1 MDSLSDR
8 VVSRMMQED
17 AFSKWLGIE
26 VLATGPGTCALQ
38 MVVTADMLN
47 GFHMAHGG
55 ISYALADSCLAFAA
69 NGHGIQCVSVETS
82 ISHTAPTLEGDELMA
97 EAIEE
102 QCAKTFARYRVH
114 VWRKTDQKTV
124 ALFKGT
130 VFRTGKAWFSETTD

>member
-1 MDSLSDR
+1 MATRKPHAGSK
-8 VVSRMMQED
+8 D
-17 AFSKWLGIE
+17 A
-26 VLATGPGTCALQ
+26 GPGRAARSRLPAASTATATAAPFSVPALPASTPVPPVRRLVFVLGDQ
-38 MVVTADMLN
+38 LDRRSAAFDD
-47 GFHMAHGG
+47 FDPAHD
-55 ISYALADSCLAFAA
+55 ALF
-69 NGHGIQCVSVETS
+69 
-82 ISHTAPTLEGDELMA
+82 MA